1 MESIKAF
8 PTVVDYAFEV
18 VRMQQKIESLE
29 SQVESLLYYKNEY
42 FKLCD
47 DTMKQSD
54 KLLGIML
61 TASIGDFETAQ
72 AIAES

>member
-1 MESIKAF
+1 MELAKAF
-8 PTVVDYAFEV
+8 PSVVDYAVEIV
-18 VRMQQKIESLE
+18 QMHQKIERLE
-29 SQVESLLYYKNEY
+29 SEVESLLYYRNEY

-47 DTMKQSD
+47 DTVKQSN
-54 KLLGIML
+54 KLFDIML